1 MNTNKIRKTVNQN
14 DLYKSIANQ
23 LEKDFGVSPDTLRS
37 YAFII
42 NGNKIFIMTKRV
54 KEFEKIRAVRK
65 GILLA
70 EKLGSKI
77 KISDNVMA
85 LLIDTKK

>member
-1 MNTNKIRKTVNQN
+1 MNTDKIRKTVNQN

-23 LEKDFGVSPDTLRS
+23 LEKDFGVSPDRLRP

-42 NGNKIFIMTKRV
+42 KGDKIFIMTRQV

-65 GILLA
+65 GLLLA
-70 EKLGSKI
+70 EKLGNKI
-77 KISDNVMA
+77 KISDNAIQV
-85 LLIDTKK
+85 LKL